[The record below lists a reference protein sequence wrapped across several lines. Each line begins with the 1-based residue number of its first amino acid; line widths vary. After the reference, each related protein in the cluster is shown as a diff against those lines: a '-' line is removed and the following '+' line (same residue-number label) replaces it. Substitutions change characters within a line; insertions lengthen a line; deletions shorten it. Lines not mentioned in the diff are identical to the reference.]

1 MTLSKKQKGK
11 ERKTIKKKCLL
22 EQREYEYLS
31 FTEAVARRFLH
42 VSESFFDKG
51 AGIEPAT

>member
-11 ERKTIKKKCLL
+11 ERKTNKKCLL

-31 FTEAVARRFLH
+31 FTEAVARRFSH

-51 AGIEPAT
+51 SGIEPAT

>member
-11 ERKTIKKKCLL
+11 ERKTNKKKCLL